1 VIPEIRCSGIINCAF
16 AECVKVGCIFP
27 SQNRFEKLLMHQA
40 AAIRILCRYINIQI
54 IRLNQIIKVEFAYDV
69 MV

>member
-1 VIPEIRCSGIINCAF
+1 MIPEIRCSGIINCAF
-16 AECVKVGCIFP
+16 AECVKVW
-27 SQNRFEKLLMHQA
+27 MHISIA
-40 AAIRILCRYINIQI
+40 KSVRKVANASGGGYSHFMYINIQI